1 MRKNAQKA
9 IGQQRRDRASDE
21 RSGNHQAIND
31 LDGVLTKTASLHT
44 VVWKLFDGLLKQRA
58 AAIGEELAAFDIDSD
73 HRRDV
78 DGKLRYDGVSDLLVS
93 RGIELPLAY
102 SEICPAL

>member
-1 MRKNAQKA
+1 M
-9 IGQQRRDRASDE
+9 S

-44 VVWKLFDGLLKQRA
+44 VAWKLFDELLKQRA
-58 AAIGEELAAFDIDSD
+58 AAIGEALAAFDIDST

-78 DGKLRYDGVSDLLVS
+78 DGKLPYDGVSDLLAS
-93 RGIELPLAY
+93 RGIELPIGILQDFPGTLSAHRLGKLKNQ
-102 SEICPAL
+102 IVRAGN